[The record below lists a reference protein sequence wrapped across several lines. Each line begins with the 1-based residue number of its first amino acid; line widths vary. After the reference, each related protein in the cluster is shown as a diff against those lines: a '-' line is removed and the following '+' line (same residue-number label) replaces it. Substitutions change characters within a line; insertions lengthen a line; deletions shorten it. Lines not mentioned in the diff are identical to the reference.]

1 MREMSVKCFRLQ
13 GIFMPKS
20 KLTGQKL
27 ISAGDDST
35 LQFPTLHYSFLI
47 NNMHTVVE
55 LTRLMH
61 LKCDISQNKANRQQ
75 QIVKYARAFK
85 KEMDSGATHST
96 LYNNFSK
103 FKGYLTWCDEKSI
116 SPFCESTWRHY
127 RSYLWELVLAGRS
140 NIPMWQRPKGQFL
153 GIKERTANYV
163 VSTVEQALVWCEEN
177 VNQWGRQ
184 LRPFKNGK
192 PESYEA
198 YSDKELPIILNRLS
212 SYFFQLAIPLLSD
225 DLPSKINV
233 EILAHSFDVSVN
245 SIGTKGKAKQATL
258 NYDTAFN
265 QAMSCAYYLLSYF
278 TAFNSSQ
285 LVELRHPIEWQQDKT
300 TEYYKLTAYKK
311 RANKEV
317 ISFVGGEIHKK
328 SIQFME
334 TLIALSLKY
343 NKAPNGLFVY
353 WLDSNFNPKG
363 LSSTLLRNSQISSQ
377 LLLLSDKVSTCL
389 PYLLELHRSF
399 IATGINGYV
408 EFTDHKV
415 IDRKLTK
422 QKKKVTRF
430 FSRRIVILSMQLLY
444 AIIHI
449 HPKNKQKVVK
459 LKGALLPLTIIRNGQ
474 DIKATLHCVDGTNGE
489 FYIDS
494 KHQQFLEDIKNFAS
508 ARQNKSST
516 KPRYLLPL
524 GPARQTLQWEGI
536 IPNTNYLSDYGI
548 ANGEFFISLQS
559 SRFRETAAKLA
570 RRKANRTELQVSQ
583 ILNNQYRTVIK
594 HYTEGNHYDN
604 QLILA
609 QGLSVIEAV
618 SQGHTIKQAK
628 KVVALESDMAVIKF
642 EELIPNNASL
652 NGIGVACSGNIS
664 IRKDDPNNSP
674 CFDYESCIKCKYAK
688 LVDDVEPLYRLLSFL
703 ECMEESWLYYPER
716 FTQNIGK
723 SIELYRKV
731 IAENIPKA
739 TFESAQIKLDS
750 AGRHMLWDNLEL
762 ASMGYKG
769 TTSQC

>member
-1 MREMSVKCFRLQ
+1 MREISVKCFRLQ
-13 GIFMPKS
+13 GILMPKS

-35 LQFPTLHYSFLI
+35 LEFPTLHYSFLI
-47 NNMHTVVE
+47 NNMHTNVE

-61 LKCDISQNKANRQQ
+61 FKCDIAQKKVNRQQ
-75 QIVKYARAFK
+75 QIIKYARAFK
-85 KEMDSGATHST
+85 KELDLGVTPST
-96 LYNNFSK
+96 IYNSFSK
-103 FKGYLTWCDEKSI
+103 FKGYLIWCDDKRI

-127 RSYLWELVLAGRS
+127 RSYVWELVLAGRS
-140 NIPMWQRPKGQFL
+140 NLSIWQRPEGQIL

-163 VSTVEQALVWCEEN
+163 VSTIEQALVWCEEN
-177 VNQWGRQ
+177 VNEWGRQ

-225 DLPSKINV
+225 ELPSKINV
-233 EILAHSFDVSVN
+233 EILAHSFDVLIN
-245 SIGTKGKAKQATL
+245 SPNIKGRAKQATL

-278 TAFNSSQ
+278 TAFNYSQ

-300 TEYYKLTAYKK
+300 TEYYKLTAFKK

-343 NKAPNGLFVY
+343 NKASNGLFVY
-353 WLDSNFNPKG
+353 WLDNNFKPKG
-363 LSSTLLRNSQISSQ
+363 ISSTLLRNSQISSQ
-377 LLLLSDKVSTCL
+377 LMLLSDRVSTCL

-399 IATGINGYV
+399 IATGINGYI
-408 EFTDHKV
+408 EFTNHKV

-422 QKKKVTRF
+422 QNKKVTRF
-430 FSRRIVILSMQLLY
+430 FSRRTVILSMQLLY

-449 HPKNKQKVVK
+449 HPQNKQKIVK
-459 LKGALLPLTIIRNGQ
+459 LKGAVLPLIIARSGQ
-474 DIKATLHCVDGTNGE
+474 DIKATIHYVDGTNVE
-489 FYIDS
+489 VYIDS
-494 KHQQFLEDIKNFAS
+494 KYQQFLEDIKKFAS
-508 ARQNKSST
+508 VRQNSSST

-524 GPARQTLQWEGI
+524 GPAKKTLQWEGI
-536 IPNTNYLSDYGI
+536 IPNTNYLNDYGI
-548 ANGEFFISLQS
+548 ATGEFFISLQS

-618 SQGHTIKQAK
+618 SQGHTVKQAK
-628 KVVALESDMAVIKF
+628 EMVAVESNINLIKF
-642 EELIPNNASL
+642 EELTFNNATL
-652 NGIGVACSGNIS
+652 NGIGVACTDNKSTK
-664 IRKDDPNNSP
+664 KDDSNNSP

-703 ECMEESWLYYPER
+703 ECMEESWLYYPGR

-731 IAENIPKA
+731 IAENIPKS
-739 TFESAQIKLDS
+739 TFEAAQLKLDS

-769 TTSQC
+769 RTS

>member
-1 MREMSVKCFRLQ
+1 MREMSVKSFRLQ
-13 GIFMPKS
+13 GILMPKS
-20 KLTGQKL
+20 KLIGQKL
-27 ISAGDDST
+27 KSKDDDST
-35 LQFPTLHYSFLI
+35 LEFPVLHYSFLI
-47 NNMHTVVE
+47 NNMHTTVE

-61 LKCDISQNKANRQQ
+61 FKCDVAQKKVNRQQ

-85 KEMDSGATHST
+85 KEMSLGATSST

-103 FKGYLTWCDEKSI
+103 FKGYLIWCDDKRI
-116 SPFCESTWRHY
+116 PPFCESTWRHY
-127 RSYLWELVLAGRS
+127 RNYLWELVLAGRS
-140 NIPMWQRPKGQFL
+140 NLPIWQRPNGQIL
-153 GIKERTANYV
+153 GLKERTANYV
-163 VSTVEQALVWCEEN
+163 ASTIEQALVWCEEN

-198 YSDKELPIILNRLS
+198 YSDKELPMILNRVS
-212 SYFFQLAIPLLSD
+212 SYFFQLAFPLLND

-233 EILAHSFDVSVN
+233 GIFEHSFDVPVCSTN
-245 SIGTKGKAKQATL
+245 TKGKAKQASL

-278 TAFNSSQ
+278 TAFNYSQ
-285 LVELRHPIEWQQDKT
+285 LVELRHPIKWQQDKT
-300 TEYYKLTAYKK
+300 TEYYKLSAYKR

-317 ISFVGGEIHKK
+317 ISFVGGEVHKK

-343 NKAPNGLFVY
+343 NKASNGLFVY
-353 WLDSNFNPKG
+353 WLDGNFTPRG
-363 LSSTLLRNSQISSQ
+363 ISSTLLRNAKISSQ
-377 LLLLSDKVSTCL
+377 LMLLSDRVSMCL
-389 PYLLELHRSF
+389 PYLFGLHKNF
-399 IATGINGYV
+399 IVSSKNGYI
-408 EFTDHKV
+408 EFDEYKV

-422 QKKKVTRF
+422 QKKKIIRF
-430 FSRRIVILSMQLLY
+430 FSRRIVILSMLLLY

-449 HPKNKQKVVK
+449 HPKNKRKAVK
-459 LKGALLPLTIIRNGQ
+459 LKGAVLPLSVIRSGQ
-474 DIKATLHCVDGTNGE
+474 DTKATIHYVDGTNVE
-489 FYIDS
+489 VYIDN
-494 KHQQFLEDIKNFAS
+494 KYQQFLEDIDTFAKV
-508 ARQNKSST
+508 RQHSRST

-524 GPARQTLQWEGI
+524 GPTKHTLQWEGVV
-536 IPNTNYLSDYGI
+536 PNTNYLSDYGI
-548 ANGEFFISLQS
+548 AAGEFFISLQS

-583 ILNNQYRTVIK
+583 ILNNQYQTVIK

-618 SQGHTIKQAK
+618 SQGHIIKQAK
-628 KVVALESDMAVIKF
+628 EMVAIKSSMSVIKF
-642 EELIPNNASL
+642 DELTFNNATL
-652 NGIGVACSGNIS
+652 NGIGVACTDNKST
-664 IRKDDPNNSP
+664 RKDDPNNSP

-688 LVDDVEPLYRLLSFL
+688 LVDDIEPLYRLLSFL
-703 ECMEESWLYYPER
+703 ESMEESWLYYPER

-731 IAENIPKA
+731 IAKSIPQS
-739 TFESAQIKLDS
+739 TFEAAQLKLDS
-750 AGRHMLWDNLEL
+750 LGRHMLWDNLEL

-769 TTSQC
+769 TTS